1 MLLAYNNPSILPIFL
16 RKEDNTVSV
25 DFNPFSP
32 EMRQNPYQFYAFLQE
47 NAPISYV
54 ENLNMWF
61 ISRHE
66 DCAALLRHHDLGHD
80 IWSVVAPE
88 YLGHTPTDE
97 LPTTHQRRIELQKM
111 WMLFNDPPNHTR
123 LRGLAHQA
131 FTPSRVKQ
139 LQGYIEQVAD
149 ELLDGLADQ
158 EQFDIISEFA
168 IPLPVTVIARLL
180 GVPMADFVDFK
191 AWSDGLAL
199 TIDFVQDQEIWERAA
214 QASAQMEP
222 YLRGLIAQRRE
233 NPQDDLITALVQAQE
248 ADGQQLTEDEIIA
261 TCMLLLIAGH
271 ETTVNL
277 IGNGMLAL
285 LRNPEQKQLLADDP
299 THLQNAVE
307 ELLRY
312 DSPVQLTTRWV
323 LRDFDYQGHSFKVGQ
338 EVSLLLAGAN
348 RDETIFPNGAT
359 LDLRR
364 ANANRHLAFGQGIH
378 YCLGAPLARLE
389 GLIAFR
395 ELVRRFPNMRL
406 ADESALAYRPQLI
419 LRGLEALPVVVKS

>member
-1 MLLAYNNPSILPIFL
+1 MKDDDKVTI
-16 RKEDNTVSV
+16 

-32 EMRQNPYQFYAFLQE
+32 EIRQNPYVFYSFLQE
-47 NAPISYV
+47 NAPLSYFD
-54 ENLNMWF
+54 NFNMWF
-61 ISRHE
+61 VSRHE
-66 DCAALLRHHDLGHD
+66 DCVALLRNNNLGHD
-80 IWSVVAPE
+80 IFKVVSPE
-88 YLGHTPTDE
+88 DLGHTPADQ
-97 LPTTHQRRIELQKM
+97 LPTAHQRRMELQKM

-131 FTPSRVKQ
+131 FTPARIKQ

-149 ELLDGLADQ
+149 ELLSDLAKK

-180 GVPMADFVDFK
+180 GVPMADFADFK
-191 AWSDGLAL
+191 AWSDDLAL
-199 TIDFVQDQEIWERAA
+199 TLDFVQDQEIWERAA
-214 QASAQMEP
+214 QASAQLEP
-222 YLRGLIAQRRE
+222 YLRGLINQRRD

-248 ADGQQLTEDEIIA
+248 EDGQQLTEDEIIA

-285 LRNPEQKQLLADDP
+285 LRNPQQLQLLKDDP
-299 THLQNAVE
+299 SILNNAVE

-312 DSPVQLTTRWV
+312 DSPVQLTSRWV
-323 LRDFDYQGHSFKVGQ
+323 LRDFEYQGHEFKIGQ
-338 EVSLLLAGAN
+338 EVAILLGGGN
-348 RDETIFPNGAT
+348 RDSSMFADADS

-364 ANANRHLAFGQGIH
+364 PNANRHLAFGQGIH

-389 GLIAFR
+389 GQIAFR
-395 ELVRRFPNMRL
+395 ELVRRFPHMQL
-406 ADESALAYRPQLI
+406 VDESALSYRPQLI
-419 LRGLEALPVVVKS
+419 LRGLEALPVTVKS

>member
-1 MLLAYNNPSILPIFL
+1 M
-16 RKEDNTVSV
+16 SV

-47 NAPISYV
+47 NAPITYFD
-54 ENLNMWF
+54 NLNMWF

-66 DCAALLRHHDLGHD
+66 DCVALLRNHHLGHD
-80 IWSVVAPE
+80 IWKVVAPE
-88 YLGHTPTDE
+88 ALGHTPADQ
-97 LPTTHQRRIELQKM
+97 LPTSHQRRMELQKM

-131 FTPSRVKQ
+131 FTPVRVKQ
-139 LQGYIEQVAD
+139 LQDYIEQVAD
-149 ELLDGLADQ
+149 ELLNELAKKD
-158 EQFDIISEFA
+158 QFDIISEFA

-180 GVPMADFVDFK
+180 GVPMADFTDFK
-191 AWSDGLAL
+191 RWSDDLAL

-214 QASAQMEP
+214 QASAQLEP
-222 YLRGLIAQRRE
+222 YLRGLIDQRRT

-248 ADGQQLTEDEIIA
+248 AGDQLTEDEIIA

-285 LRNPEQKQLLADDP
+285 LRNPQQRQLLAEDP
-299 THLQNAVE
+299 SILNGAVE

-312 DSPVQLTTRWV
+312 DSPVQLTSRWV
-323 LRDFDYQGHSFKVGQ
+323 LADFEYKGHEFKLGQ
-338 EVSLLLAGAN
+338 EVSILLAGAN
-348 RDETIFPNGAT
+348 RDSTVFVNADT

-364 ANANRHLAFGQGIH
+364 ANANRHVAFGQGIH

-389 GLIAFR
+389 GQIAFR
-395 ELVRRFPNMRL
+395 ELTNRFPNMQL
-406 ADESALAYRPQLI
+406 VDENALTYRPQLI
-419 LRGLEALPVVVKS
+419 LRGLESLPVKV